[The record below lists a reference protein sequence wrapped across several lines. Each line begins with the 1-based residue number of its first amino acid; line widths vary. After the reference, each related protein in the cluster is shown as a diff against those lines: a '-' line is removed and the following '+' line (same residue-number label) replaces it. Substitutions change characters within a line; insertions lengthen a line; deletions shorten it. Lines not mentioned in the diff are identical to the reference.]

1 MSKDINNYGSISLK
15 DRIDGIVKY
24 YGITSASTSKLCR
37 KIVFASIAGIW
48 VFFQKNGI
56 YNFPIMPTKAIG
68 LLCGYIIFDIAQYF
82 LSTGSYFCLYV
93 LKSKLGD
100 RLSIWHKRVDYGLF
114 CIFLTKILYLL
125 IILVICTV
133 YLWVSDIGFNIQ
145 SQPE

>member
-1 MSKDINNYGSISLK
+1 MNKDNNNYGSISFK
-15 DRIDGIVKY
+15 DRIDGIAKY
-24 YGITSASTSKLCR
+24 YGITSASTSALCR

-82 LSTGSYFCLYV
+82 LSTGTYFCLYV

-125 IILVICTV
+125 VILVICTV
-133 YLWVSDIGFNIQ
+133 YLWDSDI
-145 SQPE
+145 